1 MAVQDGGIRR
11 KLAATAAAQ
20 AAAGPPVR
28 GAAAAWPLALA
39 RAARDACALPLML
52 RQLREGRL
60 SLAELLDM
68 PPERGLIALLEGP
81 GEALGL
87 LALAPDVLAG
97 IVERQ
102 TLGRVLRQP
111 AAARRPTRTDAA
123 MVAGLID
130 AALAGLDGAL
140 SADPDRVWAGGF
152 RYASFL
158 EEARPLALLLEDAP
172 HVVLTAEAELD
183 GGAKS
188 GMVLLALPAEG
199 RGTAPLRRAGGDL
212 GAVAAFRQALTD
224 RVDPAEAVL
233 TAVIARVQMP
243 LEAVLALAPG
253 AMLPLVPASVDR
265 VDLDGADGRR
275 IAGGRLGQNRGMR
288 AIRLTETEPAA
299 RLAGEPAAEHAPPL
313 RAAG

>member
-1 MAVQDGGIRR
+1 MQDGGIRR
-11 KLAATAAAQ
+11 KLAAVQ
-20 AAAGPPVR
+20 AAGGPPAR

-39 RAARDACALPLML
+39 RAARDGMALDIALGA
-52 RQLREGRL
+52 LREGRH

-81 GEALGL
+81 GDALGL
-87 LALAPDVLAG
+87 LALSPAVLSG

-111 AAARRPTRTDAA
+111 AAPRRPTRTDAA

-130 AALAGLDGAL
+130 AALAGLDAAL
-140 SADPDRVWAGGF
+140 AADPDRVWAGGF

-172 HVVLTAEAELD
+172 HAVLLAEADLD
-183 GGAKS
+183 KGAKS
-188 GMVLLALPAEG
+188 GPVLLALPAEG
-199 RGTAPLRRAGGDL
+199 RGAPPQRRAGPADQ
-212 GAVAAFRQALTD
+212 GAAQAFRAALAA
-224 RVDPAEAVL
+224 RVEPAEVVL
-233 TAVIARVQMP
+233 DAVIARVQMP
-243 LEAVLALAPG
+243 IEQVLTLAPG
-253 AMLPLVPASVDR
+253 AVLPLVPAAVDR
-265 VDLDGADGRR
+265 IDLDGADGLR

-288 AIRLTETEPAA
+288 AVRLADCEPAA
-299 RLAGEPAAEHAPPL
+299 RVAPQAASEAAPPGL